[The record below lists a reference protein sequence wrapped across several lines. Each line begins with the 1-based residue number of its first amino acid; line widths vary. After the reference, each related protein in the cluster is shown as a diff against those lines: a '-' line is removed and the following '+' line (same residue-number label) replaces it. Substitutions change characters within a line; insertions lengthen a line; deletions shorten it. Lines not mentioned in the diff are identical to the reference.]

1 VNPLSDITRTN
12 ALTGAIE
19 LVVPEIALVGTAC
32 VLFLLGLATSSRFFH
47 TALALVGLGGAAAL
61 AVVFHPWEASVADSL
76 RTATETYYPIL
87 PGPAAT
93 FVRWLALAVGL
104 VLVFLSTKE
113 ATKEIAADYL
123 ACLLI
128 AIAGTSLVARANDL
142 VTLYLALEMISV
154 PTYVL
159 LYLPAR
165 GKPGQEAAVKYFL
178 LSILSSAVLLF
189 GFSYLFGLAGSTNI
203 SAITVALTAANKV
216 AVSPLAVFAVVLVVA
231 GLGFRVT
238 AVPFHYYAPDVYQG
252 GPTAV
257 VAQLAVLPKV
267 AGFIALARVLGLTH
281 LPVTD
286 LPFPNGTLVPLML
299 WVLAAATMTLG
310 NVMALLQDNLKRV
323 LAYSGVAHAGY
334 MLLGLIT
341 TSAYAPAELGLSPK
355 YMNGFDGLIFYLVGY
370 ALMTLGAF
378 AVIAYLNAPDQPT
391 ESVDDLAGLHQTN
404 PVAAGLL
411 FVALLSLIGIPFT
424 AGFAGKL
431 FLFIGLYDAPTVTGM
446 GDYYKTLT
454 VIAAVNAAIGAVYY
468 LRILGVMYF
477 RSPLRPVATARGVG
491 PLVAAAVCT
500 VGTVAIGVYPQF
512 VWNLAKTAAPTSAT
526 SPKPALV
533 AR

>member
-1 VNPLSDITRTN
+1 MNSLTDTTRTD
-12 ALTGAIE
+12 ALTGAFE
-19 LVVPEIALVGTAC
+19 LVVPEIALVGVAC
-32 VLFLLGLATSSRFFH
+32 LLFVLGLVTSSRFLH
-47 TALALVGLGGAAAL
+47 VAVALLGLVGAAAL
-61 AVVFHPWEASVADSL
+61 AVVFQPWEAAVADSL
-76 RTATETYYPIL
+76 RPATESYYPIL
-87 PGPAAT
+87 PGPAAA
-93 FVRWLALAVGL
+93 FVRWLALGIGGVL
-104 VLVFLSTKE
+104 VLLSSKE
-113 ATKEIAADYL
+113 ATREIAADYL

-128 AIAGTSLVARANDL
+128 AVAGTSLVARANDL

-159 LYLPAR
+159 LYLPSR

-178 LSILSSAVLLF
+178 LSILSSAVMLF

-203 SAITVALTAANKV
+203 SAITSALTAANKV
-216 AVSPLAVFAVVLVVA
+216 AVSPLAVFAIVLVVA
-231 GLGFRVT
+231 GLGFRIT

-281 LPVTD
+281 LPIND
-286 LPFPNGTLVPLML
+286 IPFPNGTLVPLML

-310 NVMALLQDNLKRV
+310 NVMALLQDNLKRI

-334 MLLGLIT
+334 MLLGLVT
-341 TSAYAPAELGLSPK
+341 TSAYAPAELGLTPK

-378 AVIAYLNAPDQPT
+378 AVIAYLNTPDHPT

-404 PVAAGLL
+404 PLAAGLL
-411 FVALLSLIGIPFT
+411 FVALLSLIGIPLT
-424 AGFAGKL
+424 AGFPGKL
-431 FLFIGLYDAPTVTGM
+431 FLFIGLYDSPTVTGM

-454 VIAAVNAAIGAVYY
+454 VIAAVNAAVGAVYY
-468 LRILGVMYF
+468 LRVLGVMYF
-477 RSPLRPVATARGVG
+477 RSPLRPVAPARSFG
-491 PLVAAAVCT
+491 PLLAAVVCT
-500 VGTVAIGVYPQF
+500 VGTLVVGIYPQL
-512 VWNLAKTAAPTSAT
+512 VWSLAKAAAPTSAG
-526 SPKPALV
+526 PPNVALV
-533 AR
+533 AK